1 VLDGNQ
7 LDDFA
12 NTARIR
18 LRIKRGGVAAGPLT
32 DSSTMVAAFS
42 LRIFPHIA
50 QILAEFTKHGS
61 RPVIIEPAARRTATK
76 SRRKV
81 TNSLRAADHGVSVSA
96 TAIE

>member
-18 LRIKRGGVAAGPLT
+18 LRIKRGGAAAGPLT

-42 LRIFPHIA
+42 LRIFPRIA
-50 QILAEFTKHGS
+50 QILAEFTKRG
-61 RPVIIEPAARRTATK
+61 PVRSSSNLPPDGLRRNLDG
-76 SRRKV
+76 R
-81 TNSLRAADHGVSVSA
+81 
-96 TAIE
+96 